1 MRLAVTLGDP
11 RGIGP
16 EVMLGAA
23 REVVS
28 RHPEVQLRLLGAR
41 ESLGD
46 APQGPALEPVG
57 DFDGTEASAGAI
69 SLEGIRKGV
78 GWALA
83 GEVDGIVTGPVSK
96 PALHAAGTR
105 VPGQT
110 ELLGELTGASRVGML
125 MCAETTRAGGPLRIL
140 LVTTHL
146 PLREVPEVLTSELLE
161 EQGALLSDSLR
172 KGWGIREPRIALCA
186 LNPHA
191 SDGGLFGDE
200 EARILAPAVERLRS
214 RGVSVEGPLP
224 ADTVFLRALEGRVD
238 AVMVP
243 YHDVGMAVFKTLAFG
258 RGVNVTLGLPFVRT
272 SPDHGTAFD
281 IAGTGRADPGSAVE
295 AMELAI
301 RLAGRRNL

>member
-23 REVVS
+23 REVLS
-28 RHPEVQLRLLGAR
+28 RHPEVQLRILGAR
-41 ESLGD
+41 GSLRD
-46 APQGPALEPVG
+46 TPEGPALEPVG
-57 DFDGTEASAGAI
+57 DFDGTGASAGAI
-69 SLEGIRKGV
+69 SLEGIRRGV
-78 GWALA
+78 RWALA

-96 PALHAAGTR
+96 PALHAAGAR

-125 MCAETTRAGGPLRIL
+125 MCAETTRVGGPLRIL

-146 PLREVPEVLTSELLE
+146 PLRRVPEVLTSKLLE
-161 EQGALLSDSLR
+161 EQGTLLAESLR
-172 KGWGIREPRIALCA
+172 KGWEIPEPRIALCA

-200 EARILAPAVERLRS
+200 EARILAPAVEELRS
-214 RGVSVEGPLP
+214 RGVAVEGPFP
-224 ADTVFLRALEGRVD
+224 ADTVFLRALEGRAD

-281 IAGTGRADPGSAVE
+281 LAGTGRADPGSAVE

-301 RLAGRRNL
+301 QLAGRRDL